1 MLQLIIKDFFCLTEL
16 SISVF
21 KRALMTSHNPT
32 PLISR
37 DETRHKSPL
46 YWKLDK
52 LQAIQTERVTTNWNG
67 NIIKKEIPH
76 PLTCKTVCHSSPKVT
91 QVRQLG
97 PSKVY
102 PCPLNRLNCQ
112 NCSLV
117 SYTGGV
123 CLTVL
128 TRLRDVVPCLE
139 HFEQHTVHMTISSA

>member
-52 LQAIQTERVTTNWNG
+52 LQAIQTERVTTNWHG

-91 QVRQLG
+91 QVRQLPWTLKSIPMSTKQVKLPELQFG
-97 PSKVY
+97 VIYWRSLFNCTY
-102 PCPLNRLNCQ
+102 PPARCG
-112 NCSLV
+112 SV
-117 SYTGGV
+117 S
-123 CLTVL
+123 
-128 TRLRDVVPCLE
+128 
-139 HFEQHTVHMTISSA
+139 